1 MLRSHNRLLSTP
13 LDPDVGHSVEF
24 QKQGVSILTCW
35 ERPRM
40 KMEAWVEVIAWLI
53 CCPTSSS
60 RELGKSIKNI
70 MDGERCVCLV
80 SPPQETFL
88 HPEKQNGE

>member
-1 MLRSHNRLLSTP
+1 
-13 LDPDVGHSVEF
+13 
-24 QKQGVSILTCW
+24 
-35 ERPRM
+35 
-40 KMEAWVEVIAWLI
+40 MEAWVEVIAWLI

-70 MDGERCVCLV
+70 MDGEQCVCLV